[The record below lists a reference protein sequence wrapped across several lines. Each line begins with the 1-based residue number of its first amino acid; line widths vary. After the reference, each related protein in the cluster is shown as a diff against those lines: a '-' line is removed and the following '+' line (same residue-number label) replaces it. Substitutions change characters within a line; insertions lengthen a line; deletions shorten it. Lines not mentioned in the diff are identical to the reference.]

1 MMRRT
6 PAIVV
11 ALPLLAGCAEQP
23 KPFPATTLPPKVV
36 SQMTSVVATTPAD
49 GELRV
54 APGPSADIVTSI
66 SAVRAG
72 ATLGGAPVSVALE
85 QVPIPR
91 FVDVVFGE
99 TLKLSYEADQRVAG
113 RTDLITLRTSGSTS
127 PQKLLEFATQV
138 LGSYGIAV
146 VREGALHRIM
156 PSDGLAVRVPQI
168 LRSRALV
175 EVPVG
180 LRPLFQ
186 VVDLHA
192 ARSDAVANAL
202 TQAYGQKV
210 RATPLAEANAV
221 LLLGLADD
229 VRDAAEAARVLDQP
243 KLSGARSIKL
253 QPAYWTADKLASRLV
268 ELLRAQGFAADTQVR
283 ANTAITILPIETG
296 NAVIVFAA
304 DQKTLDQVVKWAR
317 TIDAPNAAGQG
328 KALFYYAVR
337 NTSAD
342 GLAQVLN
349 QLLDG
354 LVGSDGRA
362 SDADAQSAVPN
373 DEPASFPAH
382 QQTSVSSQ
390 QGAVGVGGQSALGG
404 AVNPVGGFG
413 TQSLPRQPSTVAV
426 NPSASRSGDGR
437 RRLVVDPTRN
447 ALIFRGTSE
456 EWGQILPLLRNMDQ
470 AGREALIE
478 VTVAEVTLDETT
490 RLGVEWALSIG
501 LGKAPST
508 IGTLGGLGIGQNG
521 LNYAVLNSAHE
532 LRAVL
537 NAFAKDSRV
546 SILSSPRVLA
556 RNGAEAR
563 IQVGTDV
570 PIITSQ
576 GTTNI
581 QQDAST
587 AILQSIQYRTT
598 GVILNVKPTIH
609 AGNRIDLD
617 IAQEVSEAQ
626 ANTTSSV
633 SSPLILNRRVSTQLS
648 LADGAT
654 VMLGGLISENNSR
667 TNTGVPVLKDIPVV
681 GSLFKNDVDSRRRTE
696 LLVLITPYV
705 INNDS
710 ESEAVTRAFRQRLEV
725 LQVDDPPRLPNP

>member
-1 MMRRT
+1 MRRLL
-6 PAIVV
+6 
-11 ALPLLAGCAEQP
+11 LPLFLLGLVSCSEQP
-23 KPFPATTLPPKVV
+23 KPFLATTLPPKVA
-36 SQMTSVVATTPAD
+36 SQMTTSITSTTTTD
-49 GELRV
+49 GLRV
-54 APGPSADIVTSI
+54 TPGPSAE
-66 SAVRAG
+66 AVLATG
-72 ATLGGAPVSVALE
+72 ATRSTPSLTGAPVSASLD

-91 FVDVVFGE
+91 FIDAVFGD
-99 TLKLSYEADQRVAG
+99 TLKVAYEVDQRVAS
-113 RTDLITLRTSGSTS
+113 RTELVTLRTPGSAS
-127 PQKLLEFATQV
+127 PQKLVELASQV
-138 LGSYGIAV
+138 LSAYGVAV
-146 VREGALHRIM
+146 VKEGALYRIA
-156 PSDGLAVRVPQI
+156 PSDALAARSPQV
-168 LRSRALV
+168 LRSRALA

-192 ARSDAVANAL
+192 VRSDAIANAL

-210 RATPLAEANAV
+210 RATPLPDANAV

-229 VRDAAEAARVLDQP
+229 VRDAVEATRILDQP
-243 KLSGARSIKL
+243 KLAGARSVKL
-253 QPAYWTADKLASRLV
+253 QPAYWSAEKFATRLV
-268 ELLRAQGFAADTQVR
+268 EVLRAQGYAADTQVR

-296 NAVIVFAA
+296 NTVIAFAA
-304 DQKTLDQVVKWAR
+304 DQKTLEQVVKWAR
-317 TIDAPNAAGQG
+317 TLDVPNAAGQG
-328 KALFYYAVR
+328 KTLFYYAVR

-349 QLLDG
+349 QLLEG
-354 LVGSDGRA
+354 LIGADRSRDVTSAAA
-362 SDADAQSAVPN
+362 SGDTMAMSAA
-373 DEPASFPAH
+373 PAM
-382 QQTSVSSQ
+382 QQQPMQQ
-390 QGAVGVGGQSALGG
+390 QGAMGIGGQSAFGNNNVG
-404 AVNPVGGFG
+404 ATGIAGQALPTQPSMVGVNPNAAGSG
-413 TQSLPRQPSTVAV
+413 
-426 NPSASRSGDGR
+426 GDGR

-490 RLGVEWALSIG
+490 RLGVEWALSVG
-501 LGKAPST
+501 LGGAPST

-521 LNYAVLNSAHE
+521 LNYVVLNSARE
-532 LRAVL
+532 VRAIL
-537 NAFAKDSRV
+537 NAFANDSRV

-570 PIITSQ
+570 PIVTSQ

-581 QQDAST
+581 QQDANT

-626 ANTTSSV
+626 KNDTSNV

-654 VMLGGLISENNSR
+654 VMLGGLISENLNR
-667 TNTGVPVLKDIPVV
+667 TKTGVPVLKDIPVL
-681 GSLFKNDVDSRRRTE
+681 GTLFKNDVDSRRKTE
-696 LLVLITPYV
+696 LIILITPYV

-710 ESEAVTRAFRQRLEV
+710 ESDAVTRAFRQRLET
-725 LQVDDPPRLPNP
+725 LQIEDPPRLLK